1 MSDKRQLLNEFES
14 CLNDFWG
21 ENPTRTGIKE
31 AWRDFLD
38 TVRESEP
45 IPKSFYTLTKAERE
59 RLYNIAGL

>member
-21 ENPTRTGIKE
+21 ESPTRTGIKD
-31 AWRDFLD
+31 AWKDFLD

-45 IPKSFYTLTKAERE
+45 IPKSFYTLTKTERE
-59 RLYNIAGL
+59 

>member
-21 ENPTRTGIKE
+21 ENPTRT
-31 AWRDFLD
+31 
-38 TVRESEP
+38 
-45 IPKSFYTLTKAERE
+45 ERE

>member
-21 ENPTRTGIKE
+21 ESPTKTGIRE

-38 TVRESEP
+38 IVRESEP
-45 IPKSFYTLTKAERE
+45 IPKSFYTLTKTERE
-59 RLYNIAGL
+59 RLYRIAGL